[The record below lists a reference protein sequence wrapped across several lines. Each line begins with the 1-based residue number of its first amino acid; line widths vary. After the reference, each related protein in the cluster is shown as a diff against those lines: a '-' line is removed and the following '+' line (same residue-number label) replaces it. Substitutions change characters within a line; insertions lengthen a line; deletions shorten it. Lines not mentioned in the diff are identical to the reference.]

1 MTAVGTI
8 RSIVLE
14 CSHPEP
20 LAEFWSAM
28 LGLPIARRD
37 DDWWSLEPG
46 AGGPKLAF
54 QVVDAYE
61 APAWP
66 GVHGEQQVHLDI
78 EVADLAPAAARAIEL
93 GARRLTDV
101 VVPRTRE
108 VPPPGD
114 EQWQVFADPA
124 GHPFC
129 FVT

>member
-1 MTAVGTI
+1 MSAIGTI

-14 CSHPEP
+14 CGDPEP

-28 LGLPIARRD
+28 LDLPIVQREA
-37 DDWWSLEPG
+37 DWWSLGPG
-46 AGGPKLAF
+46 PGGPKLAF

-78 EVADLAPAAARAIEL
+78 EVDDLAPAAARAIEL
-93 GARRLTDV
+93 GARQLTDV
-101 VVPRTRE
+101 IA
-108 VPPPGD
+108 PGD
-114 EQWQVFADPA
+114 EEWQVFADPA